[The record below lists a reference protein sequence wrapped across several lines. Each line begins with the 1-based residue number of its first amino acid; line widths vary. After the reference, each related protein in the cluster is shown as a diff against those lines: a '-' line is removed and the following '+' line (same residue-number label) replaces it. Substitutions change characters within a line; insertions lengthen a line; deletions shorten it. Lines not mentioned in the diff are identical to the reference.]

1 MTVSTEISSNEYTGN
16 GVTTDFDYKFRIFKA
31 NQLSVISSDADGD
44 NVVTLR
50 LGTDYTVTGAN
61 KSTGGKVILTRPLA
75 NGHKIS
81 IARDIPITQE
91 TSFRNQGKFLAETH
105 EDAFDYLTMI
115 IQRIWGSLG
124 SLYLKRPN
132 ILANW
137 FDAKGYRIANLGKPK
152 RDSDA
157 VDLGTLKDEISGV
170 NSTILKREKRLLRVD
185 DMDISALPKASERS
199 NKQIGFDSLGIP
211 TLLDPAETGALGYIL
226 VDSFE
231 KGALITGRYQA
242 LHFEY
247 QGEFYRWDG
256 GLPKQVP
263 AGSTPQSTGGIGKG
277 AWVSVGDASLRS
289 ELYKYDGANNIADGS
304 LTQYKKI
311 NTFKAGG
318 TAVSKRDCFLHTD
331 GFWYF
336 YSGDMQFSVDVPPNT
351 LPDNG
356 WQCVGL
362 LNGYDVDD
370 LRNWGDIYTND
381 ILSVL
386 QTAYDKCES
395 FITIPAGFHRIT
407 LTQGLDDYTNGTT
420 LVGLQMRRENISVY
434 FADNAEIHMNAI
446 TDPNND
452 GRYYIFYAAYAH
464 NNKIV
469 KPTIYGDRDSHAG
482 TAGEQGYG
490 IRNYNSSNLQIVQPS
505 IHKCWGD
512 GILWFVNELQ
522 HSGGEITG
530 KGIYKNNRRQGIS
543 VISCNGL
550 YIEWAAAYD
559 TNGAPNGPFAT
570 IDVEPDHNYQFVI
583 GLKIGRVEG
592 YNSAGSAFLLALH
605 QLDET
610 SSPVDIEV
618 GSVYSQNCLRA
629 SEARSDKKV
638 KGIVNVN
645 SIIGRDSKA
654 QDFQTVMW
662 SSTLQLNVKEFTSID
677 CNRLNSSS
685 SQNAVGLL
693 FARTRLSDAEF
704 GNINFGKVTLI
715 NKDTTLA
722 HPASMIN
729 TSNGELTFINIE
741 ELIYEPAKMKFGGAL
756 HLPAGNFVRIGS
768 RIRKSVTGSETL
780 SISEWINTLSN
791 IDATSDVTVTVP
803 AGYGYDGMLLQIDCE
818 TNNQIRVNFMDG
830 IDGYPSGSDV
840 RSRLSGAKIILRKTG
855 KTWSVSEASSGDWS
869 INGIGRLSYGV
880 SIGGNTSNRPTN
892 PKPWQTY
899 FDASINKLVC
909 YNDVTKT
916 WVNAS

>member
-1 MTVSTEISSNEYTGN
+1 MQNPKLIPVPFANSGIKDDIPKVKSTSMSDEKASWETGFPEATMLPVYAGGLPPDGKDFN
-16 GVTTDFDYKFRIFKA
+16 GVLNQISENLVFQSKGGRYKFDPDFALSIGGYPKGATLQTNDESAEYQSLIDNNLVNFNTATPEEIAQAWRITGLGDAIEVLNGKFDKA
-31 NQLSVISSDADGD
+31 SVKNELGLSQTEVVSQKVVTEMGSGVVGSFEDGLNFIEELTSSDQQVTLENEFGKQPYYWDGD
-44 NVVTLR
+44 
-50 LGTDYTVTGAN
+50 
-61 KSTGGKVILTRPLA
+61 
-75 NGHKIS
+75 
-81 IARDIPITQE
+81 
-91 TSFRNQGKFLAETH
+91 
-105 EDAFDYLTMI
+105 
-115 IQRIWGSLG
+115 
-124 SLYLKRPN
+124 
-132 ILANW
+132 
-137 FDAKGYRIANLGKPK
+137 
-152 RDSDA
+152 
-157 VDLGTLKDEISGV
+157 
-170 NSTILKREKRLLRVD
+170 
-185 DMDISALPKASERS
+185 
-199 NKQIGFDSLGIP
+199 
-211 TLLDPAETGALGYIL
+211 
-226 VDSFE
+226 
-231 KGALITGRYQA
+231 
-242 LHFEY
+242 
-247 QGEFYRWDG
+247 
-256 GLPKQVP
+256 LPKQVL

-277 AWVSVGDASLRS
+277 AWVSVGDASLRG
-289 ELYKYDGANNIADGS
+289 ELYKYNGANNIADGS

-311 NTFKAGG
+311 NTFKNGG
-318 TAVSKRDCFLHTD
+318 VAISKRDCFLHTD

-336 YSGDMQFSVDVPPNT
+336 YNGDMQFSKVVPSDSAPSSE
-351 LPDNG
+351 

-381 ILSVL
+381 ILTVL

-407 LTQGLDDYTNGTT
+407 STQGFDDYTNKTT

-446 TDPNND
+446 TDANND

-469 KPTIYGDRDSHAG
+469 KPTIYGDRDKHTG

-512 GILWFVNELQ
+512 GILWFVNDLQ
-522 HSGGEITG
+522 YSGGEITG
-530 KGIYKNNRRQGIS
+530 KGTYRNNRRQGIS
-543 VISCNGL
+543 IISCNGL
-550 YIEWAAAYD
+550 YIEWAVAYD

-618 GSVYSQNCLRA
+618 GSVYSQSCLRA
-629 SEARSDKKV
+629 IEGRSDKKV
-638 KGIVNVN
+638 KGIVTIGSV
-645 SIIGRDSKA
+645 IGRDSQA

-662 SSTLQLNVKEFTSID
+662 SSTLQMNVEEFTSID

-685 SQNAVGLL
+685 SQNGVGLL
-693 FARTRLSDAEF
+693 FSRTRLSEAEF

-715 NKDTTLA
+715 NKDTTLT
-722 HPASMIN
+722 HPVSMIN
-729 TSNGELTFINIE
+729 PSGGDLTFVNIGK
-741 ELIYEPAKMKFGGAL
+741 LIYDPAKMTFGGAL
-756 HLPAGNFVRIGS
+756 HLPAGNYVRINS
-768 RIRKSVTGSETL
+768 RVAKEIAASETL
-780 SISEWINTLSN
+780 SISSWVNTINNS
-791 IDATSDVTVTVP
+791 IATSDLAVTIPT
-803 AGYGYDGMLLQIDCE
+803 GYGYDGMLLQIDCE
-818 TNNQIRVNFMDG
+818 TNNQIRVNFADG

-840 RSRLSGAKIILRKTG
+840 RSRISGAKIILRKTG

-869 INGIGRLSYGV
+869 INGIGRLSYGG
-880 SIGGNTSNRPTN
+880 SIGGSTNNRPAN

-899 FDASINKLVC
+899 FDSSINKLVC

-916 WVNAS
+916 WVSAS